1 MAIDAT
7 TNKCHRIV
15 IRLEALGGQFNP
27 MDRLSVQPRI
37 GAQLNRPYQR
47 RKKKKH
53 HTCKHVLMPGDPCWM
68 CSQKLKCSRAELEK
82 RRLSQ
87 LSSTP
92 RTSCSKKVTAQTAAN
107 GWTSRRRLG
116 ETRNMA
122 NCFTLLQRITKLK
135 CVNSAIRSKGQKSY
149 LERYSRRGSRH
160 LVEPTWVNTLA
171 QNCHVEFWC
180 GTHLTCKNTKNSM
193 IRWIYIYI
201 YINIYIKE

>member
-1 MAIDAT
+1 MQPQ
-7 TNKCHRIV
+7 TN
-15 IRLEALGGQFNP
+15 AQ
-27 MDRLSVQPRI
+27 DRDKARGPRWSVQPYGQIKRST
-37 GAQLNRPYQR
+37 LELLHSWTDSTNNE
-47 RKKKKH
+47 KKKKH

-68 CSQKLKCSRAELEK
+68 CSQKLKRSRAELEK

-92 RTSCSKKVTAQTAAN
+92 RTGCSKKVTAQTAAN
-107 GWTSRRRLG
+107 GWTS
-116 ETRNMA
+116 
-122 NCFTLLQRITKLK
+122 ITKLK
-135 CVNSAIRSKGQKSY
+135 CVNSAIRPKGQKSY

-180 GTHLTCKNTKNSM
+180 GMHLSCKNTKNYM
-193 IRWIYIYI
+193 IRWVYIYIYIYI

>member
-1 MAIDAT
+1 MQPQ
-7 TNKCHRIV
+7 TN
-15 IRLEALGGQFNP
+15 AQ
-27 MDRLSVQPRI
+27 DRDKARGPRWSVQPYGQIKRST
-37 GAQLNRPYQR
+37 LELVHSWTDRTNDE
-47 RKKKKH
+47 KKKKH

-92 RTSCSKKVTAQTAAN
+92 RTGCSKKVTAQTAAN

-180 GTHLTCKNTKNSM
+180 GMHLTCKNTKN
-193 IRWIYIYI
+193 
-201 YINIYIKE
+201 